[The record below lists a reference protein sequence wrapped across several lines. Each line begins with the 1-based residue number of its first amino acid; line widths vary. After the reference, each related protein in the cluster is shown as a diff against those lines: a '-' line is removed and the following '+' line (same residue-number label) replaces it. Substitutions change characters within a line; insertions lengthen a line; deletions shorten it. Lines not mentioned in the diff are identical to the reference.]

1 MDFPAHA
8 FWDFSLALY
17 AKPGVAPACLALQE
31 RHGIDVNALMF
42 CVWLA
47 DSGRGP
53 VPRAELDAAFAA
65 VATWHAQVV
74 RTLRPLR
81 QRLKFG
87 FDPVEPELVR
97 ALRARI
103 QKIEIDAEHVE
114 QLTLAAS
121 AAARAPAQPNLAAS
135 ERAAHAAQHTAV
147 YFAHIAGKRDAAD
160 VDRLCV
166 ILVAAFALPEP
177 EVRAHLERSFG

>member
-42 CVWLA
+42 CVWLGE
-47 DSGRGP
+47 SGRGLAAP
-53 VPRAELDAAFAA
+53 AELDAAFAA
-65 VATWHAQVV
+65 VASWHAQVV

-87 FDPVEPELVR
+87 FDPVDPALVR

-121 AAARAPAQPNLAAS
+121 AAALAPARDGLDAGA
-135 ERAAHAAQHTAV
+135 RLAHAAQHAAA
-147 YFAHIAGKRDAAD
+147 YFARIAGKRDAKD

-166 ILVAAFALPEP
+166 ILAAAFALPEP

>member
-1 MDFPAHA
+1 MEFPAHA

-42 CVWLA
+42 CVWLGE
-47 DSGRGP
+47 SGRGP
-53 VPRAELDAAFAA
+53 AAPAALDGAFAA

-87 FDPVEPELVR
+87 FDPVDPELVR

-121 AAARAPAQPNLAAS
+121 AVAQAPARPGLDAAARLAQ
-135 ERAAHAAQHTAV
+135 AAQHAAA
-147 YFAHIAGKRDAAD
+147 YFARIAGKHDAED
-160 VDRLCV
+160 IDRLCV
-166 ILVAAFALPEP
+166 ILAAAFALPEP
-177 EVRAHLERSFG
+177 EVRAHLERSLG

>member
-17 AKPGVAPACLALQE
+17 AKPGVAAACLALQE
-31 RHGIDVNALMF
+31 RHGIDVNTLMF
-42 CVWLA
+42 CVWLGE
-47 DSGRGP
+47 SGRGP
-53 VPRAELDAAFAA
+53 AAPAALDAAFAA
-65 VATWHAQVV
+65 VASWHAQVV

-87 FDPVEPELVR
+87 FDPVDPELVR

-121 AAARAPAQPNLAAS
+121 AAAQAPAQPGLDTGA
-135 ERAAHAAQHTAV
+135 RLAHAAQHAAA
-147 YFAHIAGKRDAAD
+147 YFARNASERDAGD
-160 VDRLCV
+160 IDRLCV
-166 ILVAAFALPEP
+166 ILAAAFALPEP